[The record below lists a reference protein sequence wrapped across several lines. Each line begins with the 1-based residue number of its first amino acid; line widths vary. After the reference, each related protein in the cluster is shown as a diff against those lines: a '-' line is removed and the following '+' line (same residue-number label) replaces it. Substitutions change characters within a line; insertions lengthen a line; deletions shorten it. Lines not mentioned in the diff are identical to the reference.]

1 MWSLKQHFFCCKE
14 TDYKFREAP
23 VKKFDF
29 FLRHEERRNNK
40 KQGLSP
46 LSRRANGF
54 FLFFWPFFPSVYSL
68 FRSEYSTFFSW
79 VWRQRKLG
87 SQVFDVRALSFF
99 RCCVFCTCVLKHFF
113 FQISFMLDSRAKY
126 PWAIE
131 SDEGLPCVSGAT
143 HPSMGFYFHVRGS
156 LIYLIY
162 LEGIS
167 SRV

>member
-1 MWSLKQHFFCCKE
+1 MWSLKQHIFSCKE
-14 TDYKFREAP
+14 TDYKFVRPPLKSSISFWDTRKEGTTKNRASLP
-23 VKKFDF
+23 YLDVPTVF
-29 FLRHEERRNNK
+29 FLF
-40 KQGLSP
+40 LSP
-46 LSRRANGF
+46 LFPFRIFPFLVGIFNIF
-54 FLFFWPFFPSVYSL
+54 FVGVKAKKIGLPS
-68 FRSEYSTFFSW
+68 
-79 VWRQRKLG
+79 
-87 SQVFDVRALSFF
+87 FDVRALSFF
-99 RCCVFCTCVLKHFF
+99 SVLCIVYMCIKAFF
-113 FQISFMLDSRAKY
+113 FQISFMLDSRVKC